1 MPTKFAMLFII
12 LILLG
17 CRANQQPLK
26 LLVPK
31 AVQHPQDESTDLI
44 PTIEQAHLR
53 TISGFQ
59 SERDPFA
66 LPQSI
71 SRVRTEKPLCQ
82 LNPNVASKGE
92 LAGYPLQQLRLAGT
106 MGKEREHTA
115 LIELPSGN
123 IIKSKLGHSIG
134 VNKGTII
141 SISSDVI
148 HVREMVKDHQGCWT
162 ARSVRL
168 AMN

>member
-1 MPTKFAMLFII
+1 MPTKFVMPFII

-17 CRANQQPLK
+17 CRANQRPLE

-31 AVQHPQDESTDLI
+31 AYQHRHDENTDFI
-44 PTIEQAHLR
+44 PTIDQAHLL
-53 TISGFQ
+53 TISDFQ

-66 LPQSI
+66 LPESI
-71 SRVRTEKPLCQ
+71 SHVRTEKPLCQ
-82 LNPNVASKGE
+82 SNPNVASKGE

-106 MGKEREHTA
+106 MGKEREQTA

-134 VNKGTII
+134 VNKGTIT

-148 HVREMVKDHQGCWT
+148 QIREMVKDHQGCWT

>member
-106 MGKEREHTA
+106 MGKEREQTA

-134 VNKGTII
+134 VNKGTIT

-148 HVREMVKDHQGCWT
+148 QIREMVKDHQGCWT

>member
-1 MPTKFAMLFII
+1 MPTKFVMPFII

-17 CRANQQPLK
+17 CRANQQPLE

-31 AVQHPQDESTDLI
+31 AAQHQQDESSDFI
-44 PTIEQAHLR
+44 PAIGQAHLR
-53 TISGFQ
+53 VVSDFQ

-66 LPQSI
+66 LPESI
-71 SRVRTEKPLCQ
+71 SHVRTEKPLCQ
-82 LNPNVASKGE
+82 SNSNVASKGE
-92 LAGYPLQQLRLAGT
+92 LAGYPLQKLRLAGT
-106 MGKEREHTA
+106 MGKEREQTA

-134 VNKGTII
+134 VNKGTIT

-148 HVREMVKDHQGCWT
+148 QIREMVKDHQGCWI

>member
-106 MGKEREHTA
+106 MGKEREQTA
-115 LIELPSGN
+115 LIELPSGS

-134 VNKGTII
+134 VNKGTIT

-148 HVREMVKDHQGCWT
+148 QIREMVKDHQGCWT